1 MATIAEPPAKAPKT
15 APSRPAFDR
24 PGWIPA
30 HITENWDTDPNAYQT
45 EEELMP
51 QGGAHAVIIRQV
63 QDVIEP
69 YVKRL
74 NMMSLSDV
82 FVIFRDENGVLQ
94 RNHKAAD
101 VMVVPYKD
109 PAPKAWYID
118 KYGPPLLTMEVLSD
132 EDEEVASTKDIFIA
146 HGVKCHV
153 VIDQLDA
160 DGNVGDKVKVTVWGS
175 DGQERQPDAGGY
187 LDLPELGL
195 KVRAVSPR
203 TEFTFYD
210 GETLEP
216 LKYSQDALAEKAVE
230 LAEKDDALA
239 EKVEELA
246 EKDDA
251 LAEKAVKLAEKDD
264 ALAEKVEELAEKDDA
279 LVQKNE
285 ALAGKVEELAKK
297 DEALAQKVEELAKR
311 DEALAKAEAERE
323 KLLAELEELR
333 AKAK

>member
-30 HITENWDTDPNAYQT
+30 HITENWDPDPYAYQT
-45 EEELMP
+45 EEELMA
-51 QGGAHAVIIRQV
+51 QGGSHAVVIRIV

-101 VMVVPYKD
+101 VMVVPYED
-109 PAPKAWYID
+109 PASRAWYID
-118 KYGPPLLTMEVLSD
+118 KQGPPLITMEVLSD
-132 EDEEVASTKDIFIA
+132 EDEEVASKKDIFIF

-153 VIDQLDA
+153 VIDQLDK
-160 DGNVGDKVKVTVWGS
+160 DGNIGDKVKVRVWG
-175 DGQERQPDAGGY
+175 DGGEERKPDAAGY
-187 LDLPELGL
+187 LDLPELGV
-195 KVRAVSPR
+195 KFRAVSPR
-203 TEFTFYD
+203 KGFTLYD

-216 LKYSQDALAEKAVE
+216 LKYSQDALAEKDE
-230 LAEKDDALA
+230 QLAEKA
-239 EKVEELA
+239 EELA
-246 EKDDA
+246 EK
-251 LAEKAVKLAEKDD
+251 
-264 ALAEKVEELAEKDDA
+264 
-279 LVQKNE
+279 
-285 ALAGKVEELAKK
+285 
-297 DEALAQKVEELAKR
+297 

-323 KLLAELEELR
+323 KLLAELEKLR
-333 AKAK
+333 AKAKES